1 MCMLTHTGGR
11 ERERERERLGGG
23 GGLIVDKDSFGSTK
37 MQARVIYKMILPWL
51 GSTTKVVGSTM
62 ASK

>member
-37 MQARVIYKMILPWL
+37 MQARVIYKMILP
-51 GSTTKVVGSTM
+51 M
-62 ASK
+62 AWFNHQIGWFYHGF